1 MRTGTGVVEEVCPN
15 GLAKIQTNRNNLYS
29 PCSDS
34 MCADNVVIDAVNP
47 IGAKKGQYVQFN
59 IPDAGMG
66 VKGIICFGVPLLLII
81 VCGVA
86 GYLLGESWQVKPEMT
101 AFAGMIAGGVMVFVW
116 KYLVRPM
123 GGVWNIYEL
132 LPAFIVSALAIVI
145 VSLLT
150 AAPSKEICD
159 EFDSVGR

>member
-47 IGAKKGQYVQFN
+47 SGPKRDSMYSSTS
-59 IPDAGMG
+59 PDAGMG

-86 GYLLGESWQVKPEMT
+86 GYLLGESWRVKPEMT
-101 AFAGMIAGGVMVFVW
+101 AFAGMIAGGIIGC
-116 KYLVRPM
+116 LVLK
-123 GGVWNIYEL
+123 GYEKKINNNQTK
-132 LPAFIVSALAIVI
+132 A
-145 VSLLT
+145 
-150 AAPSKEICD
+150 EITGII
-159 EFDSVGR
+159 S

>member
-66 VKGIICFGVPLLLII
+66 VKGIICFGAPVFNYA
-81 VCGVA
+81 GHVA
-86 GYLLGESWQVKPEMT
+86 GAVCCSVLTIHYTVKELEEKIGPKLLDCAKRISLT
-101 AFAGMIAGGVMVFVW
+101 
-116 KYLVRPM
+116 M
-123 GGVWNIYEL
+123 GW
-132 LPAFIVSALAIVI
+132 SA
-145 VSLLT
+145 T
-150 AAPSKEICD
+150 
-159 EFDSVGR
+159 